1 MDRGIQDLLL
11 QLKEKGT
18 NFTIGTR
25 NQIKTIPY
33 EGKVLNVKIFKI
45 PSLFNGVVYKF
56 FRKSKARR
64 SYEYAHLLTKKGIGT
79 PLPVGYY
86 ENFSL
91 FTLKDSYYVCEHIQ
105 YDFLFRDLLDL
116 PIEESDHI
124 RVLKEFVKFTFLL
137 HSEGIEFL
145 DHSPGNT
152 LIKKNNTGGYD
163 FYLVDLNRMKFHT
176 NMTFDQRMKNMERIT
191 PRQDQIEVI
200 SEEYAILYGKTKQE
214 VFEKLVY
221 HTSAFQKKVIAKKKF
236 KEKWLKR

>member
-1 MDRGIQDLLL
+1 M
-11 QLKEKGT
+11 
-18 NFTIGTR
+18 
-25 NQIKTIPY
+25 
-33 EGKVLNVKIFKI
+33 
-45 PSLFNGVVYKF
+45 
-56 FRKSKARR
+56 
-64 SYEYAHLLTKKGIGT
+64 
-79 PLPVGYY
+79 
-86 ENFSL
+86 
-91 FTLKDSYYVCEHIQ
+91 KDSYYVCEHIQ